1 MYPELQQISA
11 SSKHTAMLSTYFCY
25 FILLARLALANTP
38 DSGVHLSTRGF
49 NATFF
54 KYELGSDMG
63 RHPGYFKHISKSSL
77 GLETVGKVVDMNFRF
92 EPQARNPNYHNV
104 YRSKQRVTN
113 MGLRLTAFFRPHAS
127 GYYRFNL
134 AANDGA
140 QLTIGPIRWPCE
152 HKEKIETHKLVAL
165 RALED
170 QSHLSVNEF
179 DVHLIEG
186 YYYPVEVITFNSQ
199 GDASLQLSVT
209 DPERIAYADFGYLV
223 HQGTFDKCGTSSEAS
238 SNSVFADANKP
249 AEDSQTHSQAAPPPM
264 LHKFS
269 SVHGMGYEDSSLIK
283 DRSGQRSFD
292 STDSV
297 VNAQIGNTE
306 HLKSEDSMV
315 LGRPIIEAEYFNSWG
330 FNIDEYKYS
339 VGGKQG
345 WEPDYFTSPR
355 TGEKT
360 QSLKNIDFIN
370 YDSQHP
376 ENRKYSSRYGSRP
389 KGTGFEAEMSAHFK
403 APTSGTYSFELTGD
417 DGAYMSIGSAEIPC
431 GRRGRGFRSIFEM
444 TALTKAPR
452 YTAFQKTGPVTS
464 RGSVTLL
471 RDMYYPVKVITFNSR
486 DSYSLRLSVTD
497 PSGLKIHDFG
507 NLVFQARDECG
518 PLGKA
523 MSNSPMGAYD
533 TSADTQ
539 NGYTTRHSVHSENL
553 HMPDNST
560 ARLYMAFSTSKKNSP
575 DTEYVIVQGGPVD
588 NGIHVHL
595 LNTTDKSPKE
605 PDQLSVK
612 SPGIIETQE
621 SGPDPLSPSE
631 LAASGD
637 IEDKEKPLRQFRD
650 TTDPKKQ
657 TKPQPMLKQ
666 VESTRDSVGPQA
678 LSDFKNST
686 ALQVLSK
693 LVEQKTPDKNDTSSG
708 VVDDL
713 LKAATTKKNE
723 TEPDVVG
730 NLSKAATQKNNGTE
744 PGVTEKSSTESTSE
758 DPKKNQPS
766 PAILQVSSKVK
777 GQKDP
782 KNNGTE
788 AGVLEEPSRA
798 ATSKNNDTKPDAVE
812 KSSKKSKSD
821 ASNKNQSKP
830 NVHQGSSKVKG
841 PKDSKSNET
850 EPGVGGILPTS
861 AMTKN
866 NETKP
871 GVVENL
877 LEAAAQKNNDTKPG
891 VIGKSS
897 KKSKSNNSTK
907 NQPSTAALQLSSTV
921 MGQKVPENNG
931 TKPSVVEMPL
941 EAVTSR
947 KNDTKPD
954 ALRLSSTVMG
964 QKVPENNGTMPSV
977 VEKPLEAV
985 TSRNNDTKPGLV
997 AESRKEPTSENKD
1010 TKPGLVEKSSREPT
1024 ADVSETSDPKLEVAK
1039 EVATPDISEKS
1050 DGKSSN
1056 FVNQNGPEET
1066 DPKRESSGEPPDALM
1081 KEVSNENNADS
1092 VVSEKSSKT
1101 VIPDDL
1107 ENTGVTGEIFQ
1118 DSLKKSNPDSVTD
1131 HNSTADVLGVA
1142 FKELEPHDQKLN
1154 ESVVNLKPLLKEGQT
1169 LDVPKPG
1176 VFEAP
1181 LVLVSGNLTAA
1192 TPIVDTPADS
1202 NNSISS
1208 EVKASPPFASG
1219 VSLRVDPAGLNL
1231 TMTPEVESADTPV
1244 IAKENISANSD
1255 SEIPVPKNFE
1265 FSASL
1270 DSTEP
1275 AFSNISMPAQSVV
1288 QMPVPSEIIA
1298 EIVQEN
1304 ATSANLNEQ
1313 VPADPEDRMPDSL
1326 DESMPATLLAEA
1338 LLVSDAPLPIAPE
1351 DKLKDTPIEISTGI
1365 ANVSSTFRSEE
1376 ALSSH
1381 LNDSKAEIP
1390 EGFRPAV
1397 LEVPLSANPQNLSPV
1412 IANFKNSELA
1422 NETLPMV
1429 AISENLVITSEAL
1442 PVVAKLENSVIA
1454 NETLPVVANLQNL
1467 LIANETLP
1475 VLTSLENSVIANE
1488 TLSVVAIDEVP
1499 ETPASEAP
1507 IVSIAEMS
1515 ELKSGASEDPLSLIE
1530 FSVSMSGPTR
1540 FQEANPGSVEQVLR
1554 DNNSTTT
1561 SHSDHGTQVEAL
1573 PKESDLVPDELG
1585 TLEVV
1590 SDKRLQETKP
1600 SVQVQRKPHSQS
1612 DQPSLLDDAAQSNS
1626 AQGKTGEVV
1635 VHIAQDAEIMA
1646 GNPGSSTLNVDS
1658 NPQKS
1663 THNITRKSFTGNR
1676 KEPSKSKLSEAGT
1689 MAPVSACLG
1698 NNCSS
1703 EAAIDNVDAPSSI
1716 KGDGLKAA
1724 SANPRMMTLVS
1735 HATSAYPS
1743 SMPSGESIKVIMFS
1757 DGGSKKIPMPILS
1770 AIALEVMI
1778 MVL

>member
-11 SSKHTAMLSTYFCY
+11 SSKYMAMLSTYFCY

-54 KYELGSDMG
+54 KYELGSNMG
-63 RHPGYFKHISKSSL
+63 WHPEYFKHISKSSL

-92 EPQARNPNYHNV
+92 EPQARNPNYHNI

-170 QSHLSVNEF
+170 QSHLSVNKF

-223 HQGTFDKCGTSSEAS
+223 HQGTFDKCGTSSKAS
-238 SNSVFADANKP
+238 SNWVLADANKP
-249 AEDSQTHSQAAPPPM
+249 AKDSQTHSQAAPPPM
-264 LHKFS
+264 LHEFS
-269 SVHGMGYEDSSLIK
+269 SVRGMGYEDSSLIK
-283 DRSGQRSFD
+283 DRSGQRFFD

-306 HLKSEDSMV
+306 HLKTEDSMV

-497 PSGLKIHDFG
+497 PSGLKIPDFG

-539 NGYTTRHSVHSENL
+539 NGYTTRHSVHSEDL
-553 HMPDNST
+553 HMSDNST

-595 LNTTDKSPKE
+595 LNTSDKSPKE

-612 SPGIIETQE
+612 SPGIIKTQE

-666 VESTRDSVGPQA
+666 DESTRDSVGPQA
-678 LSDFKNST
+678 LSDFQNST

-693 LVEQKTPDKNDTSSG
+693 LVDQGAPENNDTSSG
-708 VVDDL
+708 VVDKFL
-713 LKAATTKKNE
+713 EAATPKKNE
-723 TEPDVVG
+723 T
-730 NLSKAATQKNNGTE
+730 K
-744 PGVTEKSSTESTSE
+744 PGVVQNLLEASTSD

-766 PAILQVSSKVK
+766 PAVLQVSQVMDQKVSNSNK
-777 GQKDP
+777 TEPGVGGMLPISTAP
-782 KNNGTE
+782 KRNETQPDAVDKLPE
-788 AGVLEEPSRA
+788 S
-798 ATSKNNDTKPDAVE
+798 ATPKKNETKPDAVE
-812 KSSKKSKSD
+812 ESSKKSKSD
-821 ASNKNQSKP
+821 ASKKNQSKP

-841 PKDSKSNET
+841 PIVS
-850 EPGVGGILPTS
+850 
-861 AMTKN
+861 KN
-866 NETKP
+866 NKTKP

-877 LEAAAQKNNDTKPG
+877 LEASRSKKNETEPGVTGKSSTESTSDDPKKNQPSPAALQLSSSKVMGPKVSEKNETESVVVLSSAAASKKNDEKPG
-891 VIGKSS
+891 VTEKSS
-897 KKSKSNNSTK
+897 KKSKSNVSTK
-907 NQPSTAALQLSSTV
+907 SQPSAADSQVLSKAKD
-921 MGQKVPENNG
+921 QKVSNSNKTESDVGGKLPESATPKNNG
-931 TKPSVVEMPL
+931 TKLGVVEESSTGPTSDDSKKNQPEPDVLQAPTTVINKKVSKKNETETSVVE
-941 EAVTSR
+941 
-947 KNDTKPD
+947 
-954 ALRLSSTVMG
+954 
-964 QKVPENNGTMPSV
+964 
-977 VEKPLEAV
+977 
-985 TSRNNDTKPGLV
+985 
-997 AESRKEPTSENKD
+997 EPPK
-1010 TKPGLVEKSSREPT
+1010 EPT

-1039 EVATPDISEKS
+1039 DLSEVTTPNISEKN

-1056 FVNQNGPEET
+1056 FVNQNGPEEN
-1066 DPKRESSGEPPDALM
+1066 DPKRESSGEPPNALM

-1092 VVSEKSSKT
+1092 VVSEKSSK
-1101 VIPDDL
+1101 ILIHDDL
-1107 ENTGVTGEIFQ
+1107 EYTGVTGEILQ
-1118 DSLKKSNPDSVTD
+1118 DSSKELNPDSETD
-1131 HNSTADVLGVA
+1131 HDSTPDVLEVA
-1142 FKELEPHDQKLN
+1142 LRKLEPHDQKLN
-1154 ESVVNLKPLLKEGQT
+1154 ESVVELNPLLREEQT
-1169 LDVPKPG
+1169 KDVSEPG
-1176 VFEAP
+1176 AFEAP
-1181 LVLVSGNLTAA
+1181 LAFVSGNLTAA
-1192 TPIVDTPADS
+1192 APIVDAPADS
-1202 NNSISS
+1202 NKSISD
-1208 EVKASPPFASG
+1208 EVKASSPFASG
-1219 VSLRVDPAGLNL
+1219 VSLRVDPAVLNSTL
-1231 TMTPEVESADTPV
+1231 TPEVESADAPI
-1244 IAKENISANSD
+1244 IAKENISANSG
-1255 SEIPVPKNFE
+1255 SESPVPKDFE
-1265 FSASL
+1265 VSASL
-1270 DSTEP
+1270 DSTVP
-1275 AFSNISMPAQSVV
+1275 AFSNTSMPAQSVV

-1298 EIVQEN
+1298 EIVPEN
-1304 ATSANLNEQ
+1304 ETSADLNEQ
-1313 VPADPEDRMPDSL
+1313 VPANPKTPMPDSL
-1326 DESMPATLLAEA
+1326 NESMPATLPAEA
-1338 LLVSDAPLPIAPE
+1338 LAVSDAPLPIAPE
-1351 DKLKDTPIEISTGI
+1351 DVSVDIPIEISMGI
-1365 ANVSSTFRSEE
+1365 ASVSAAYRSEE
-1376 ALSSH
+1376 ALPSL
-1381 LNDSKAEIP
+1381 LNDSGAEISS
-1390 EGFRPAV
+1390 GLRPAV
-1397 LEVPLSANPQNLSPV
+1397 PEVPLLAASQNLSPV
-1412 IANFKNSELA
+1412 FTNLENSELA
-1422 NETLPMV
+1422 NE
-1429 AISENLVITSEAL
+1429 S
-1442 PVVAKLENSVIA
+1442 
-1454 NETLPVVANLQNL
+1454 LPVVANLENFL
-1467 LIANETLP
+1467 MANETLP
-1475 VLTSLENSVIANE
+1475 VLASLENSVIANK
-1488 TLSVVAIDEVP
+1488 TLPVVAIDEVP
-1499 ETPASEAP
+1499 ETPTSEAH
-1507 IVSIAEMS
+1507 IVSVAKVS
-1515 ELKSGASEDPLSLIE
+1515 ESKPDPSEDPLSLIAVDE
-1530 FSVSMSGPTR
+1530 PMYDPTR
-1540 FQEANPGSVEQVLR
+1540 FQEANPESVKQMLR
-1554 DNNSTTT
+1554 GTNSTAT
-1561 SHSDHGTQVEAL
+1561 SHSAHGTQVEAL
-1573 PKESDLVPDELG
+1573 PKESELVPDELG

-1600 SVQVQRKPHSQS
+1600 LVQLQERPYSQLSSSGPSDDNTQMNSVH
-1612 DQPSLLDDAAQSNS
+1612 
-1626 AQGKTGEVV
+1626 GKTGGVV

-1663 THNITRKSFTGNR
+1663 TSNSTTESFTRNR
-1676 KEPSKSKLSEAGT
+1676 KEPSTPRLLEAGT

-1703 EAAIDNVDAPSSI
+1703 EAAIGNVNGTPSI
-1716 KGDGLKAA
+1716 KDDGSKAA
-1724 SANPRMMTLVS
+1724 SDNSRMMTLVS

-1743 SMPSGESIKVIMFS
+1743 SMPSGEPIKVIMFS
-1757 DGGSKKIPMPILS
+1757 DGGPKKIPMLMLS